1 MGRGRVRGKVCIGV
15 REALHSDLEDGG
27 GVQVRVGVSLFGLG
41 ASKRGNGPGGWVL
54 GFGG

>member
-1 MGRGRVRGKVCIGV
+1 MSVHGDAVVRGRCHGVTSGKGLGV
-15 REALHSDLEDGG
+15 W
-27 GVQVRVGVSLFGLG
+27 VSLFGLG